1 MFDDA
6 RSKRVILVA
15 HCVLN
20 QNSIS
25 DGTADFPGSD
35 QALVELLL
43 AAKVGIVQLPCPEL
57 MCLGLD
63 RGNPD
68 GAVCPLLVE
77 NSRIR
82 RAMERRS
89 AGRRLAS
96 LARSVVYQILEYRT
110 HGFDVLGMVGINR
123 SPSCGVETTSRN
135 DREVKGRGAFMEALS
150 AELRRS
156 GVRLRMLGVKAS
168 ERREAI
174 ESLRELVLAGAAR
187 RAGRRGVVRSSARR
201 PQRTRRR
208 NTQPSAASGMGRS
221 VKPSE
226 KTNP

>member
-35 QALVELLL
+35 RALVELLL

-68 GAVCPLLVE
+68 GAACPLLVE

-82 RAMERRS
+82 RAMARRS
-89 AGRRLAS
+89 AERKLES
-96 LARSVVYQILEYRT
+96 LARSVVYQVAEYRK
-110 HGFDVLGMVGINR
+110 HGFEVLGIVGINR
-123 SPSCGVETTSRN
+123 SPSCGVETTSQSN
-135 DREVKGRGAFMEALS
+135 REVAGRGVFMEALS
-150 AELRRS
+150 GELRRS
-156 GVRLRMLGVKAS
+156 GLRVRMLGVKAA
-168 ERREAI
+168 ERCEAI
-174 ESLRELVLAGAAR
+174 ESLRELVLAGAAQ
-187 RAGRRGVVRSSARR
+187 RAGRRGVVRSSVRR

-208 NTQPSAASGMGRS
+208 NTQPSAASGMGSS